1 MYGHGYILETIYTKT
16 VKRVRHDL
24 ATEQQTHG
32 KGLGFGIRV

>member
-1 MYGHGYILETIYTKT
+1 MYGHGYNLETIYTKT

-24 ATEQQTHG
+24 ATEQMHG